1 MNVRETKVLQ
11 YSLSG
16 VLIAEYNS
24 IKEAAEKN
32 HIHAVSISR
41 CCRGERNSHNGSVWV
56 YAAKSNESQDRFKK
70 VIDLEGEVWRD
81 INGFDGLYQVS
92 SLGRVKSLE
101 KVIKYDN
108 GEKHLGE
115 RLLSFETD
123 KHGYYRTLL
132 RKRGKGYHQL
142 VHRLVCKAFV
152 GNPNN
157 SPEVNHING
166 IKNDNRAE
174 NLEWCT
180 RSENEQHAYNNG
192 LAKGQPGHLRPMA
205 KPIRLIHLAT
215 NKILQF
221 GCIADCA
228 RFFKGQ
234 QKNLE
239 AALRY
244 HANREKK
251 TQFRGYKVEFITN

>member
-1 MNVRETKVLQ
+1 MRETKVLQ

-16 VLIAEYNS
+16 ELIAEYNS
-24 IKEAAEKN
+24 MKEAAEKN
-32 HIHAVSISR
+32 HINAVFISR

-56 YAAKSNESQDRFKK
+56 YADKAHESQNRFKK
-70 VIDLEGEVWRD
+70 VVDSEGEVWRD
-81 INGFDGLYQVS
+81 IVGFDGLYQVS
-92 SLGRVKSLE
+92 NHGRVKSLE
-101 KVIKYDN
+101 KVVEYVH
-108 GEKHLGE
+108 GRKHLGE

-123 KHGYYRTLL
+123 IHGYYRAQL
-132 RKRGKGYHQL
+132 RKQGKCYHAL
-142 VHRLVCKAFV
+142 VHRLVCAAFV
-152 GNPNN
+152 KNVNN

-166 IKNDNRAE
+166 VKNDNRAV

-180 RSENEQHAYNNG
+180 RSENEQHAYDTG

-205 KPIRLIHLAT
+205 KPIRLIHSAT

-228 RFFKGQ
+228 RFFKGK

-244 HANREKK
+244 HANSKK
-251 TQFRGYKVEFITN
+251 KSQFRGYKVEFVTN